1 VTEQAKT
8 LRTSEIG
15 DPYLSCD
22 HLDEDASIRNHE
34 SERAALQVTDGFM
47 AAFNARRHWDT
58 TVPFAHLAPSVAHAS
73 Y

>member
-1 VTEQAKT
+1 M
-8 LRTSEIG
+8 
-15 DPYLSCD
+15 
-22 HLDEDASIRNHE
+22 RNHE